1 MNDYI
6 RTQSETLLI
15 VLVVLR
21 FFDLIDCS
29 WWLVFVVPFAFSLC
43 CGLVAALVKLGLQY
57 YHKEL
62 A

>member
-1 MNDYI
+1 MTDYI

-15 VLVVLR
+15 VLVTLK

-43 CGLVAALVKLGLQY
+43 CASVAHLVKWGVY
-57 YHKEL
+57 RWKF
-62 A
+62 